1 MEVLGGEQ
9 KLEMLGHGAEARVWK
24 STFCGRPCVI
34 KERVEKKYRHP
45 QLEAALS
52 KKRLNQEA
60 RCIVRAR
67 KSGVS
72 APCIYHIAHDT
83 KRIYMSFVDGP
94 TLKAWL
100 VGEPAAED
108 VGVAMRAVGACVAK
122 LHDADLIHGDLTS
135 SNIMLLGDA
144 PFIIDFG
151 LACVANLPEVLDPL
165 LFLSLLYPL
174 SSPPAP
180 FPHDHL
186 SPSFTP
192 RIIAWLRPPFRYV
205 FVMVFQDVCKL
216 VCFVCACTN
225 VPHDTGL
232 WCTAPPRPFH
242 L

>member
-1 MEVLGGEQ
+1 MEVEGGEKQ
-9 KLEMLGHGAEARVWK
+9 LEMLGHGAEARVWK

-60 RCIVRAR
+60 RCIARAR
-67 KSGVS
+67 KSGVP

-83 KRIYMSFVDGP
+83 KRIYMSLVDGP

-108 VGVAMRAVGACVAK
+108 VGVTMRAVGACVAK

-135 SNIMLLGDA
+135 SNIMLIGDA

-151 LACVANLPEVLDPL
+151 LACVANLPEVLATSSFPL
-165 LFLSLLYPL
+165 IFYPPSLSLSSVLLSSTTISFLSIHTSYNGMVEAH
-174 SSPPAP
+174 SPGGRHGGP
-180 FPHDHL
+180 
-186 SPSFTP
+186 
-192 RIIAWLRPPFRYV
+192 
-205 FVMVFQDVCKL
+205 
-216 VCFVCACTN
+216 
-225 VPHDTGL
+225 G
-232 WCTAPPRPFH
+232 
-242 L
+242 

>member
-1 MEVLGGEQ
+1 VETGRERESERGRERKRERFMEVVGGEQ
-9 KLEMLGHGAEARVWK
+9 KLDVLGHGAEARVWK

-60 RCIVRAR
+60 RCIGRAR
-67 KSGVS
+67 KSGVP

-108 VGVAMRAVGACVAK
+108 VGVTMRAVGACVAK

-165 LFLSLLYPL
+165 VFLSSSTLSLPPLLL
-174 SSPPAP
+174 SRATIS
-180 FPHDHL
+180 
-186 SPSFTP
+186 
-192 RIIAWLRPPFRYV
+192 LRHSR
-205 FVMVFQDVCKL
+205 L
-216 VCFVCACTN
+216 V
-225 VPHDTGL
+225 
-232 WCTAPPRPFH
+232 
-242 L
+242 